1 MTFLH
6 HVETQLARTVSVLG
20 LPARAEWVLRILVR
34 IDVDAVAAEEC
45 RQADIHHRAGV
56 LSWQRLVDLDA
67 AEVDASDL
75 GQLEQAVVA
84 LAEWELLQVVGRLP
98 TDPVVPGAAA
108 LRLTHYGR
116 SCLGLAP
123 VVRGELKEVAED
135 VAPWTILHGT
145 SREALLLEAGDL
157 VGDSTYHLHFVPLQ
171 PQETGPA
178 CGQLAESLCARGAA
192 VLDGFALRDNPQG
205 LVALREVIGRTRSAR
220 APRVLL
226 VRDPASLRD
235 LAFTTGARMKWIEP
249 MVHTRRGDVVMDE
262 RITERLQEI
271 SGTTSADICGVP
283 DSEIATPRRATTTM
297 DDLLLPPDVQLQ
309 LDRALVHA
317 HFRLDELPGQV
328 HVPGKGQGYR
338 LLLSGL
344 PGTGKSL
351 AAEALSTTLGRP
363 MMKLDLSA
371 VLSKWL
377 GETEKLLAQV
387 FDVAE
392 IAGAVLVLDEAE
404 ALFRQRDTG
413 QSGAGA
419 LATGVAYLLTRL
431 DRFSGVLVA
440 TTNRIRD
447 MDEAFFRRFDDFV
460 VLPIP
465 DDKTRAELWKRMLPR
480 NGEADGVDLDF
491 LGKRFAISGGLI
503 RGAAIR
509 ATAWA
514 KGMETPVSTPIVLA
528 SLARELGKADRSTA
542 EVMVEP
548 YRKEVKRLLGGDQAT
563 NPRTDR

>member
-1 MTFLH
+1 MSFLH

-20 LPARAEWVLRILVR
+20 LPPRAEWVLRILVR

-45 RQADIHHRAGV
+45 RQGDIHHRAGV
-56 LSWQRLVDLDA
+56 LSWQRLVDLDE
-67 AEVDASDL
+67 AEDADL
-75 GQLEQAVVA
+75 AGLERAVVA
-84 LAEWELLQVVGRLP
+84 LSEWELLQVVGRLP
-98 TDPVVPGAAA
+98 TDPVVPGASA

-123 VVRGELKEVAED
+123 VVRAVGHEIGEETW
-135 VAPWTILHGT
+135 PWTILHGT
-145 SREALLLEAGDL
+145 SREALLLEAGSF
-157 VGDSTYHLHFVPLQ
+157 VGDPSYHLYFVPMQ
-171 PQETGPA
+171 PQDTGPI
-178 CGQLAESLCARGAA
+178 CGQLAEALCARGAA

-205 LVALREVIGRTRSAR
+205 LVALREVISRTRTAQ

-226 VRDPASLRD
+226 VRDPAPLRD
-235 LAFTTGARMKWIEP
+235 LAFMADARMKWVEP
-249 MVHTRRGDVVMDE
+249 RVHSRRGDVVMDE
-262 RITERLQEI
+262 RVTKRLEEV
-271 SGTTSADICGVP
+271 SGTTAADICGVP
-283 DSEIATPRRATTTM
+283 DSEIANPHRTTTTM
-297 DDLLLPPDVQLQ
+297 GDLLLPRDVRLQ

-317 HFRLDELPGQV
+317 RFRLEELPGQV

-351 AAEALSTTLGRP
+351 AAEALSNTLERP
-363 MMKLDLSA
+363 LMKLDLSA

-431 DRFSGVLVA
+431 DRYSGVLVA

-465 DDKTRAELWKRMLPR
+465 DDDTREQLWMRMLPQ
-480 NGEADGVDLDF
+480 NGEADGVDMGF

-514 KGMETPVSTPIVLA
+514 KGLEMPLSTPIVLA

-548 YRKEVKRLLGGDQAT
+548 YRREVQRLLGGDHVP

>member
-6 HVETQLARTVSVLG
+6 HVEAQLAHAVAVLG
-20 LPARAEWVLRILVR
+20 LPSRAEWVLRILVR
-34 IDVDAVAAEEC
+34 IDVDAAAAEEC
-45 RQADIHHRAGV
+45 RQLDVHHRAGV

-67 AEVDASDL
+67 AEQGGMADL
-75 GQLEQAVVA
+75 EEAVVE
-84 LAEWELLQVVGRLP
+84 LANWELLQVVGRLS

-108 LRLTHYGR
+108 LRLTHHGR
-116 SCLGLAP
+116 ACLGLAP
-123 VVRGELKEVAED
+123 VVRIGGERPDPEPT
-135 VAPWTILHGT
+135 PWTILHGT
-145 SREALLLEAGDL
+145 SREALLLDAGELINDSSFHLLFAPTQAPEAG
-157 VGDSTYHLHFVPLQ
+157 
-171 PQETGPA
+171 A
-178 CGQLAESLCARGAA
+178 ICGQLAETLCARGSA
-192 VLDGFALRDNPQG
+192 VLDGYSGRENPQIGVFLRDV
-205 LVALREVIGRTRSAR
+205 LGRTRMAN

-235 LAFTTGARMKWIEP
+235 LALSSGARMQWVEP
-249 MVHTRRGDVVMDE
+249 LVHTRRADTVLDQRVTDLLEQDE
-262 RITERLQEI
+262 NMTA
-271 SGTTSADICGVP
+271 ADICGVP
-283 DSEIATPRRATTTM
+283 DSEIANPHRVTTSMT
-297 DDLLLPPDVQLQ
+297 DLLLPRDVRGQ

-317 HFRLDELPGQV
+317 RYRLFELPGQV
-328 HVPGKGQGYR
+328 QIPGKGQGYR

-351 AAEALSTTLGRP
+351 AAEALATTLERP
-363 MMKLDLSA
+363 LMKLDLSS

-392 IAGAVLVLDEAE
+392 VSNAVLVLDEAE
-404 ALFRQRDTG
+404 ALFRQRDAG
-413 QSGAGA
+413 QSGTGA

-431 DRFSGVLVA
+431 DRFDGVLVA

-465 DDKTRAELWKRMLPR
+465 DTDTRASLWERMLPP
-480 NGEADGVDLDF
+480 NGAADSVDMAF
-491 LGKRFAISGGLI
+491 LADKFAISGGLI
-503 RGAAIR
+503 RGASIR

-514 KGMETPVSTPIVLA
+514 QGMQRSLNTPIVLA
-528 SLARELGKADRSTA
+528 SLARELAKADRSTA

-548 YRKEVKRLLGGDQAT
+548 YRKEVEDLLGGEV
-563 NPRTDR
+563 NPRVDR

>member
-1 MTFLH
+1 
-6 HVETQLARTVSVLG
+6 VSEVGEET
-20 LPARAEWVLRILVR
+20 W
-34 IDVDAVAAEEC
+34 
-45 RQADIHHRAGV
+45 
-56 LSWQRLVDLDA
+56 
-67 AEVDASDL
+67 
-75 GQLEQAVVA
+75 
-84 LAEWELLQVVGRLP
+84 
-98 TDPVVPGAAA
+98 
-108 LRLTHYGR
+108 
-116 SCLGLAP
+116 
-123 VVRGELKEVAED
+123 
-135 VAPWTILHGT
+135 PWTILHGT
-145 SREALLLEAGDL
+145 SREALLLEAGSL
-157 VGDSTYHLHFVPLQ
+157 IGDPSYHLYFVPLQ
-171 PQETGPA
+171 PQDTGPI
-178 CGQLAESLCARGAA
+178 CGQLAEALCARGAA

-205 LVALREVIGRTRSAR
+205 LVALREVISRTRTAE

-226 VRDPASLRD
+226 VRDPSPLRD
-235 LAFTTGARMKWIEP
+235 LAFMAGARMKWIEP
-249 MVHTRRGDVVMDE
+249 VVHTRRGDVVMDE
-262 RITERLQEI
+262 RITRKLEEV
-271 SGTTSADICGVP
+271 SGKTAADICGVP
-283 DSEIATPRRATTTM
+283 DSEIANPCRATTTM
-297 DDLLLPPDVQLQ
+297 DDLLLTRDVQLQ

-317 HFRLDELPGQV
+317 RFRLDELPGQV

-351 AAEALSTTLGRP
+351 AAEALSNTLGRP
-363 MMKLDLSA
+363 LMKLDLSA

-431 DRFSGVLVA
+431 DRYSGVLVA

-465 DDKTRAELWKRMLPR
+465 DDDTRAQLWMRMLPK
-480 NGEADGVDLDF
+480 NGEADGVDCGF

-514 KGMETPVSTPIVLA
+514 KGMERPLSTPIVLA

-548 YRKEVKRLLGGDQAT
+548 YRKEVQRLLGGDQVS